1 MKAGKLGNRAFTSKP
16 NIEEATEMAKEA
28 LKKVGLIGC
37 GAIGTVLAE
46 AIERKLVVCDELIV
60 YDVDAAKAKQLQSSL
75 DFPVKIVASV
85 DELLAAKPKVV
96 VEAASQQAV
105 REYYDKLVAANID
118 FIVMSTGALLELDT
132 ENRRLHFSSGA
143 IGGLDAL
150 SSAALAGID
159 EITLISRKN
168 PKALNRTNTREAVIY
183 EGTAE
188 EAAKQFPREMNVAA
202 TLALTVK
209 PTKVKVRVVSDPAV
223 KRNTHEI
230 VMEWRFGEMAL
241 RFANDPHPDNPHTSA
256 LAAWSAIK
264 LLQSLLNT

>member
-1 MKAGKLGNRAFTSKP
+1 MTN
-16 NIEEATEMAKEA
+16 EA

-37 GAIGTVLAE
+37 GTIGTVLAE

-60 YDVDAAKAKQLQSSL
+60 FDIDVAKAEKLKAAL
-75 DFPVKIVASV
+75 KFPVKIVASV

-105 REYYDKLVAANID
+105 KQYYDQILAVD
-118 FIVMSTGALLELDT
+118 VDLIVMSSGALLDLDCSS
-132 ENRRLHFSSGA
+132 RRVHFSSGA

-150 SSAALAGID
+150 ASAALVGID
-159 EITLISRKN
+159 EVTLTSRKN
-168 PKALNRTNTREAVIY
+168 PKALGKTNTQEAIVY
-183 EGTAE
+183 EGYAE
-188 EAAKQFPREMNVAA
+188 EAARLFPREMNVAA

-209 PTKVKVRVVSDPAV
+209 PAKIKVQVVSDPAV

-230 VMEWRFGEMAL
+230 AVKWRLGEMFL

-264 LLQSLLNT
+264 LLQTLLQK